1 MIPTI
6 VIRAAHDELDT
17 RERFRSAGAVD
28 YLLKPLQ
35 ETPLIFAINA
45 ATGAPARC
53 RKRGKLIGR
62 SILDVVVRQQ
72 MRLPLGGHFRR
83 IQRRVS
89 AG

>member
-35 ETPLIFAINA
+35 ETPA
-45 ATGAPARC
+45 
-53 RKRGKLIGR
+53 KLVDKIVIVSPPNR
-62 SILDVVVRQQ
+62 VVVGEIAR
-72 MRLPLGGHFRR
+72 
-83 IQRRVS
+83 
-89 AG
+89 